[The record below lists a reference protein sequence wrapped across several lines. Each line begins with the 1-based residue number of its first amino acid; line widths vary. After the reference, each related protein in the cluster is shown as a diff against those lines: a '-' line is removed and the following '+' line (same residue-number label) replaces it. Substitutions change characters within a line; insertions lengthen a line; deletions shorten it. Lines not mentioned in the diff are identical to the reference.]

1 MLLLQK
7 GKEGCEHP
15 LCWVALRT
23 ASQVA
28 IPAAGLLILPI
39 SATSAPL
46 EAAFPVL
53 GDGTCHL

>member
-15 LCWVALRT
+15 LWWVALQT

-53 GDGTCHL
+53 GDETCHL